1 MDRSRTSAGM
11 LATLAGLVGAAG
23 LVHLAVVPAHVA
35 EWPGEGRAFAVL
47 AVAQLGLAVLLVA
60 RPSREAL
67 ALVVPVQAVAVAG
80 WAWSRTSGLPFGPNP
95 DVAED
100 VGWLDGLTTGA
111 EVLAVLVA
119 VGLLVAT
126 RRDAVPPVDAER
138 IRLSRPVRVG
148 PPPAWGVGLAAVL
161 VAGSI
166 GLAASPAGQHS
177 HGAEGGHSHGGPGA
191 GEPQLAAPLD
201 LATAD
206 ALGAELT
213 EARQVALRYPTVA
226 DARDAGLLQA
236 GEFIPGSAAHYV
248 DIAQGMATEF
258 DIEKPLAWLYS
269 GTEPDSRLV
278 GIMYYLVTD
287 DPGAQ
292 PTGFTGPL
300 DTWHVH
306 SGACYR
312 IEGDGTIH
320 VPFSPDA
327 GVERSACEAVE
338 GAEFIEQTGWMVHA
352 WVVPGWDSPLGVF
365 SHDNPNILCADGRAQ
380 VADMAAGCVGT

>member
-1 MDRSRTSAGM
+1 MDRSQTSAGM
-11 LATLAGLVGAAG
+11 LATLAGLSAAAG

-35 EWPGEGRAFAVL
+35 EWPAEGRAFAGL
-47 AVAQLGLAVLLVA
+47 AVAQLALAVALVA
-60 RPSREAL
+60 RPSREVLAL
-67 ALVVPVQAVAVAG
+67 ALPVHGAAVAG
-80 WAWSRTSGLPFGPNP
+80 WVWSRTAGFPFGPNP
-95 DVAED
+95 DVAEE

-111 EVLAVLVA
+111 EVLAVLLA
-119 VGLLVAT
+119 GALLVAS
-126 RRDAVPPVDAER
+126 RRLVVPPEEGVV
-138 IRLSRPVRVG
+138 RLSRPIRVG

-161 VAGSI
+161 VVGSI
-166 GLAASPAGQHS
+166 GVAASPAGQHS
-177 HGAEGGHSHGGPGA
+177 HDEGAGHSHGDAA
-191 GEPQLAAPLD
+191 GEAPLAAPLD

-206 ALGAELT
+206 ELGAELT
-213 EARQVALRYPTVA
+213 EAREVALRYPTVA
-226 DARDAGLLQA
+226 DAREAGLLQA

-248 DIAQGMATEF
+248 DITQGMATDF
-258 DIEKPLAWLYS
+258 ALDKPLAWLYS

-287 DPGAQ
+287 DPAT
-292 PTGFTGPL
+292 PPEGFTGPL

-312 IEGDGTIH
+312 LEGDGTIH

-338 GAEFIEQTGWMVHA
+338 GAEYIEQTGWMVHA

-380 VADMAAGCVGT
+380 VPDMAAGCEGT